1 MKDRILI
8 LGGNGFVGSNIAK
21 SFTNDEYEIK
31 NICRSECDFKKT
43 ESIEYLINNVKNG
56 DILVLAFA
64 KAPVKNWEM
73 FEENI
78 LMVNNVIKA
87 TSKKSL
93 KYLLNISS
101 DAIYTDSSLPLSEG
115 SIIGPDNPHGIM
127 HASREF
133 LINSNFQCKIGHI
146 RPTLIYGKNDPHNGY
161 GPNLFIRNAL
171 KNKQINLFG
180 LGEELRDHI
189 SVNDVGMIAKKMI
202 QKQFVGCLNA
212 VTGRLYSFNEIAKI
226 VVRNCEFDVKIVNN
240 ERNGPMP
247 HNGYRAF
254 SNQLVKKYFP
264 EMEFNTLENYFHKYI
279 KDS

>member
-133 LINSNFQCKIGHI
+133 LINSNFKCKIGHI